1 MVELWSL
8 VELLEVILRVVV
20 ELMPVV
26 ELLSII
32 ELLTVIRNSAV
43 MHLRDVKFRDL
54 VGSGFLRNIFLD
66 QGLTLRMPLWVS
78 LRASLRVPLRMTL
91 WMTLRV
97 PRRRLIWSWT
107 IVLLRISVESLILR
121 WESLASVVWT
131 LEILIHRHIDRL
143 VLVLSIHLRVLVP
156 NEHLRGNLLGKTLHR
171 AMEPLI
177 TFSQFS
183 LVSTGPLKQILN
195 DFLKFLVV
203 YFE

>member
-1 MVELWSL
+1 
-8 VELLEVILRVVV
+8 
-20 ELMPVV
+20 
-26 ELLSII
+26 
-32 ELLTVIRNSAV
+32 
-43 MHLRDVKFRDL
+43 
-54 VGSGFLRNIFLD
+54 
-66 QGLTLRMPLWVS
+66 MPLWVS

-121 WESLASVVWT
+121 WESL
-131 LEILIHRHIDRL
+131 IYRL

-171 AMEPLI
+171 TMEPLI

-203 YFE
+203 YFEYVNYFLITQLENVFALQVFFSQLFGKIQILDHIEQVLKHVWPLNLTLLELGELM